1 MTCKF
6 VLKGIIRE
14 KLLVDN
20 NELIKTVAETFST
33 KIFFF
38 FFLNILYISIY
49 YLLLK
54 SLFNVGQNIASY
66 TNKYQPQKI

>member
-33 KIFFF
+33 KIFF